1 VIIAES
7 SGIERETF
15 IYSHYNT
22 KVQIREKID
31 GKPGGEDM
39 EIRAKRLE
47 NIKPT
52 ANAGPIWKESKIY
65 CM

>member
-1 VIIAES
+1 MIVPKYIS
-7 SGIERETF
+7 T
-15 IYSHYNT
+15 
-22 KVQIREKID
+22 
-31 GKPGGEDM
+31 KPGGEPM
-39 EIRAKRLE
+39 EIRAKKLE